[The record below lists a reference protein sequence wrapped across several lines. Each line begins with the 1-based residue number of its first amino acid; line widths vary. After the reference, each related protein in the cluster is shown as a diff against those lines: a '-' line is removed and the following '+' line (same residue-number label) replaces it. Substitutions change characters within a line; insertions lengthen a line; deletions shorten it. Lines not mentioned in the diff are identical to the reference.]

1 MEGNLPVC
9 SVSGKYIKNQPLC
22 ICPISGMLAIHDEY
36 LSYLNREN
44 KTGPNNSSIGF
55 GFDTIFNK

>member
-1 MEGNLPVC
+1 
-9 SVSGKYIKNQPLC
+9 
-22 ICPISGMLAIHDEY
+22 MLAIHDEY

-55 GFDTIFNK
+55 GFDAIFNKRLEFQQIRKVNVNSAKIIDFLFFRD